1 MIISDIIGCTGAVI
15 FFLLVSVWV
24 PFIGPLF
31 ILLIPLPFLYYLSK
45 SGFGQGWKTGLISLL
60 ILSLIAR
67 LIGYPYLILFCI
79 LLGLVGLIISETFK
93 RGFTIGMTI
102 FWGTVL
108 MLFTGALSLFLI
120 SLSTGTGAIQLIV
133 GYLQT
138 NVDRAIGLY
147 EEMGLD
153 RQTMIQLKQF
163 GALLNNLI
171 AQIYPALII
180 IAAGFIIW
188 INVVIS
194 RPLFRLRG
202 VKYPDLGRA
211 DMWYAPEFMV
221 WGVIAAGFS
230 LFFPATG
237 IKFIALNSLIV
248 LIVIYVFHGVAI
260 TMFFFNKYNIPP
272 WARFGVYFLI
282 MIQQIFLFVL
292 ALAGLF
298 DQWIDFRKIHKKRLE
313 ETQ

>member
-45 SGFGQGWKTGLISLL
+45 LGLGQGWKTGLISLL

-67 LIGYPYLILFCI
+67 LIGYPHLILFCI

-93 RGFTIGMTI
+93 REFTIGMTI
-102 FWGTVL
+102 FWGTVI
-108 MLFTGALSLFLI
+108 MLFTGAVFLFFI
-120 SLSTGTGAIQLIV
+120 TLSTGTGAVQLIV
-133 GYLQT
+133 GYLQS

-147 EEMGLD
+147 EKMGLD
-153 RQTMIQLKQF
+153 QQTMIQLKQF

-194 RPLFRLRG
+194 KPLFRLRG

-230 LFFPATG
+230 LFFPAMG

-313 ETQ
+313 EI

>member
-1 MIISDIIGCTGAVI
+1 MIISDIIGCTGVVI

-153 RQTMIQLKQF
+153 QQTMIQLKQF

>member
-15 FFLLVSVWV
+15 FFLLVSVWM

-45 SGFGQGWKTGLISLL
+45 LGLGQGWKTGLISLL

-67 LIGYPYLILFCI
+67 LIGYPHLILFCI
-79 LLGLVGLIISETFK
+79 LLGLVGLIIYETFK
-93 RGFTIGMTI
+93 REFTIGMTI

-108 MLFTGALSLFLI
+108 MLFTGAVFLFFI
-120 SLSTGTGAIQLIV
+120 TLSTGTGAIQLIV
-133 GYLQT
+133 EYLQT

-153 RQTMIQLKQF
+153 HQTMIQLKQF
-163 GALLNNLI
+163 GAILNSLV
-171 AQIYPALII
+171 AQVYPALII

-202 VKYPDLGRA
+202 IRYPDLGRA
-211 DMWYAPEFMV
+211 DMWYAPEFLV

-230 LFFPATG
+230 LFFPVTG

-248 LIVIYVFHGVAI
+248 LIVIYVFHGLAI

-313 ETQ
+313 EI

>member
-24 PFIGPLF
+24 PFIGSLF

-45 SGFGQGWKTGLISLL
+45 LGLHQGWKTGLISLL

-67 LIGYPYLILFCI
+67 LIGYPYLIIFCI
-79 LLGLVGLIISETFK
+79 LFGLAGLIISETFK
-93 RGFTIGMTI
+93 RGFTIGMTV
-102 FWGTVL
+102 FWSTVL
-108 MLFTGALSLFLI
+108 MLFTGAVFLFFIALS
-120 SLSTGTGAIQLIV
+120 SGTGAIQLIV

-138 NVDRAIGLY
+138 NVDRAISLY

-153 RQTMIQLKQF
+153 QQTMTRLRQF
-163 GALLNNLI
+163 GALLNSLI

-180 IAAGFIIW
+180 IGTGFIIW

-194 RPLFRLRG
+194 KPIFLLRG
-202 VKYPDLGRA
+202 IKYPDLGRA

-230 LFFPATG
+230 LFFPVTG

-248 LIVIYVFHGVAI
+248 LLVIYVFHGLAI

-272 WARFGVYFLI
+272 WARITVYLLI

-292 ALAGLF
+292 AVAGLF

-313 ETQ
+313 EI

>member
-1 MIISDIIGCTGAVI
+1 MIISDIIWCTVAVI

-45 SGFGQGWKTGLISLL
+45 SGLGQGWKTGLISLL
-60 ILSLIAR
+60 ILGLIAR
-67 LIGYPYLILFCI
+67 LTGYPYLILSCI

-93 RGFTIGMTI
+93 REFTIGMTV

-108 MLFTGALSLFLI
+108 MLFTGAVFLYFT
-120 SLSTGTGAIQLIV
+120 SFSSGTGAIQLIV

-153 RQTMIQLKQF
+153 QQTMIRLRQF

-180 IAAGFIIW
+180 IGAGFIVW

-194 RPLFRLRG
+194 KPLFRMRG

-211 DMWYAPEFMV
+211 DMWYAPEFMI

-230 LFFPATG
+230 LFFSVTG

-248 LIVIYVFHGVAI
+248 LLVIYVFHGLAI
-260 TMFFFNKYNIPP
+260 IMFFFNKYNIPP
-272 WARFGVYFLI
+272 WARFGVYILI

-313 ETQ
+313 EIQ

>member
-1 MIISDIIGCTGAVI
+1 MIISDIIGCTGSVI

-45 SGFGQGWKTGLISLL
+45 LGIGQGWKTGLISLL
-60 ILSLIAR
+60 ILGLIAR

-79 LLGLVGLIISETFK
+79 LLGLGGLIISETFK
-93 RGFTIGMTI
+93 REFRIGMTV
-102 FWGTVL
+102 FWGTVF
-108 MLFTGALSLFLI
+108 MLFTGAVFLFFI
-120 SLSTGTGAIQLIV
+120 TLSTGTGAIQLIV
-133 GYLQT
+133 GYFQA
-138 NVDRAIGLY
+138 NVDRALGLY

-153 RQTMIQLKQF
+153 QQTMIQLRQF

-180 IAAGFIIW
+180 IGTGFVIW

-194 RPLFRLRG
+194 KPLFRLRG
-202 VKYPDLGRA
+202 IKYPDLGRA
-211 DMWYAPEFMV
+211 DMWYAPEFMI

-230 LFFPATG
+230 LFFPVTV
-237 IKFIALNSLIV
+237 IRFIALNTLII
-248 LIVIYVFHGVAI
+248 LLVIYVFHGLAI
-260 TMFFFNKYNIPP
+260 TMFFFNKYNIPF
-272 WARFGVYFLI
+272 WVRLVVYLLI
-282 MIQQIFLFVL
+282 MIQQIFMLVL

-298 DQWIDFRKIHKKRLE
+298 DQWIDFRKIHKKGLE
-313 ETQ
+313 EIE

>member
-45 SGFGQGWKTGLISLL
+45 LGLGQGWKTGLISLL

-67 LIGYPYLILFCI
+67 LIGYPHLILFCI

-93 RGFTIGMTI
+93 REFTIGMTI
-102 FWGTVL
+102 FWGTVI
-108 MLFTGALSLFLI
+108 MLFTGAVFLFFI
-120 SLSTGTGAIQLIV
+120 TLSTGTGAVQLIV
-133 GYLQT
+133 GYLQS

-147 EEMGLD
+147 EKMGLD
-153 RQTMIQLKQF
+153 QQTMIQLKQF

-194 RPLFRLRG
+194 KPLFRLRG

-230 LFFPATG
+230 LFFPAMG

-272 WARFGVYFLI
+272 WARFGIYFLI

-313 ETQ
+313 EI

>member
-24 PFIGPLF
+24 PFIGTLF

-67 LIGYPYLILFCI
+67 LMGYPHLILFCI

-108 MLFTGALSLFLI
+108 MLFTGALFLFLV

-153 RQTMIQLKQF
+153 QQTMIQLKQF

-202 VKYPDLGRA
+202 IKYPDLGRA

-248 LIVIYVFHGVAI
+248 LIIIYVFHGVAI

>member
-45 SGFGQGWKTGLISLL
+45 RGPGQGRKTGFISIL

-79 LLGLVGLIISETFK
+79 LLGLGGLIISETFK
-93 RGFTIGMTI
+93 REFKIGMTV
-102 FWGTVL
+102 FWGTVF
-108 MLFTGALSLFLI
+108 MLFAGAVFLFFI
-120 SLSTGTGAIQLIV
+120 TLSTGTGAIQLIV
-133 GYLQT
+133 GYFQT
-138 NVDRAIGLY
+138 NVDRALGLY

-153 RQTMIQLKQF
+153 QQTMTQLRQF

-180 IAAGFIIW
+180 IGTGFVIW

-194 RPLFRLRG
+194 KPLFRLKG
-202 VKYPDLGRA
+202 IKYPDLGRA
-211 DMWYAPEFMV
+211 EMWYAPEFMI

-230 LFFPATG
+230 LFFPISV
-237 IKFIALNSLIV
+237 IKFIALNTLII
-248 LIVIYVFHGVAI
+248 LLVIYVFHGLAI
-260 TMFFFNKYNIPP
+260 AMFFFNKHKIPF
-272 WARFGVYFLI
+272 WARLGVYLLI
-282 MIQQIFLFVL
+282 MIQQIFMLVL

-298 DQWIDFRKIHKKRLE
+298 DQWIDFRKIHKKSLE
-313 ETQ
+313 EI

>member
-1 MIISDIIGCTGAVI
+1 
-15 FFLLVSVWV
+15 
-24 PFIGPLF
+24 
-31 ILLIPLPFLYYLSK
+31 
-45 SGFGQGWKTGLISLL
+45 
-60 ILSLIAR
+60 
-67 LIGYPYLILFCI
+67 
-79 LLGLVGLIISETFK
+79 
-93 RGFTIGMTI
+93 MTI

-153 RQTMIQLKQF
+153 QQTMIQLKQF